1 MDNWR
6 EYVLRDFQ
14 KNISKLTLV
23 ADPDGLLSEH
33 ETLTE
38 IGNRGF
44 DIIQFKDHVSFR
56 YAYEMNYRQRRD
68 SGEET
73 DLVVVL
79 HSDEATLD
87 NLPYDLLIVGRKLF
101 YKLSDIFPKLSN
113 PIVQAVEKSD
123 LDALFTYYR
132 GYSGEMLSDNE
143 TVEFLLKNVY
153 HFNLNIHILLKDLI
167 KWLFFR
173 HFRTN
178 KDEKPIKPPEI
189 IDEYIIKKLSEIA
202 IFSNLPLSAIIPS
215 KADFFDFLQRQ
226 WEIYLNGKSSTIV
239 PFEDDD
245 IRVYL
250 DNFFLEGYLQP
261 IKSTNPN
268 KRPEWVNVGIIG
280 PQSSSIKRLE
290 HVINSIVEMRP
301 SVQSS
306 VNQWLD
312 FSNTWAEL
320 RFLIN
325 EDGSGIPENIKEIY
339 SKIEDDFEQWI
350 LRNFASIHNLSY
362 LPIPKMVHH
371 IAPYLAS
378 KKFSKETK
386 IALIVLDGM
395 SSDNWMIIKN
405 ELSKIDK
412 DLIFDEN
419 QVFSWVPTITT
430 ISRQSIFAGTLPIHF
445 SSTIETTA
453 SEYSLWKKFWMNE
466 KGLTDQMVGYKS
478 ALDNNLI
485 QNINDILNKPK
496 LSVLGL
502 VISKIDTIMHGM
514 TVGIK
519 GMHGNIEIW
528 IRSGELSRFITELLD
543 RGFQVFI
550 TSDHGNTEAKGIG
563 EPSQGILVDEK
574 YKRARIY
581 SGDGG
586 QNFREEAF
594 NDFPESIKW
603 PVGIGLP
610 NDKYVLMPKAGRA
623 YTDKGKTVV
632 THGGLSIEEIIV
644 PFVEIRRRGE

>member
-6 EYVLRDFQ
+6 EYVLKDFQ
-14 KNISKLTLV
+14 KSISKLTLV

-33 ETLTE
+33 EILTE
-38 IGNRGF
+38 IRNRGF

-56 YAYEMNYRQRRD
+56 YAYEMNYRERWD
-68 SGEET
+68 NGEET

-87 NLPYDLLIVGRKLF
+87 NLPYDLLTVGRKLS

-113 PIVQAVEKSD
+113 PIIQAVEKSD
-123 LDALFTYYR
+123 IDTLFTYYK

-143 TVEFLLKNVY
+143 TIEFFLKNVY
-153 HFNLNIHILLKDLI
+153 HFNLNIHILPKDLI

-189 IDEYIIKKLSEIA
+189 IDKYIIKKLLQIS
-202 IFSNLPLSAIIPS
+202 IFSDWPLSTIVPS

-226 WEIYLNGKSSTIV
+226 WEIFLNGKSSTIV

-268 KRPEWVNVGIIG
+268 NRPEWVNVGIIG

-312 FSNTWAEL
+312 FSTIWAEL
-320 RFLIN
+320 NFLLN
-325 EDGSGIPENIKEIY
+325 EDCIEIPENIKEIY
-339 SKIEDDFEQWI
+339 CNVEDNFEQWI
-350 LRNFASIHNLSY
+350 LQNFASIHNLSY
-362 LPIPKMVHH
+362 LPTPKMVHH

-430 ISRQSIFAGTLPIHF
+430 ISRQSIFAGTLPINF
-445 SSTIETTA
+445 SSSIETTA
-453 SEYSLWKKFWMNE
+453 AEYSLWKKFWMNE

-478 ALDNNLI
+478 GLDNNLLE
-485 QNINDILNKPK
+485 NINDILNKPK

-514 TVGIK
+514 RVGK
-519 GMHGNIEIW
+519 RGMHSNIKIW
-528 IRSGELSRFITELLD
+528 LQSGDLSQLISELLNN
-543 RGFQVFI
+543 GFQVFI

-563 EPSQGILVDEK
+563 EPRQGILVDEK

-594 NDFPESIKW
+594 HEFPESIKW
-603 PVGIGLP
+603 PIGIGLP
-610 NDKYVLMPKAGRA
+610 HDKYVLMPKASRA

-644 PFVEIRRRGE
+644 PFVEIRRREG

>member
-23 ADPDGLLSEH
+23 ADPDGLLSEY
-33 ETLTE
+33 EILTE
-38 IGNRGF
+38 IRNREF
-44 DIIQFKDHVSFR
+44 DLIQFKDHVSFR
-56 YAYEMNYRQRRD
+56 YSYEMNYRQCWD
-68 SGEET
+68 NGEEK

-87 NLPYDLLIVGRKLF
+87 NLPYDLLTVGRKLS

-113 PIVQAVEKSD
+113 PIIQEVEKSD
-123 LDALFTYYR
+123 LDTLFTYYN
-132 GYSGEMLSDNE
+132 GYSGAILSDNE
-143 TVEFLLKNVY
+143 TIEFLLKNVY
-153 HFNLNIHILLKDLI
+153 HLNLSIHILPRDLI

-173 HFRTN
+173 HYRTN
-178 KDEKPIKPPEI
+178 RDEKPIKPPEI
-189 IDEYIIKKLSEIA
+189 IDIYIINKLLKIS
-202 IFSNLPLSAIIPS
+202 IFSNWPLSAIIPY
-215 KADFFDFLQRQ
+215 KADFFAFLQQQ
-226 WEIYLNGKSSTIV
+226 WEIFLNGKSSIIV
-239 PFEDDD
+239 PFEEDD

-261 IKSTNPN
+261 IKSINPN
-268 KRPEWVNVGIIG
+268 KRPEWINVGIIG
-280 PQSSSIKRLE
+280 PQSASKKKLE
-290 HVINSIVEMRP
+290 HIAASILEMRP
-301 SVQSS
+301 SVLSS

-312 FSNTWAEL
+312 FSKMWAEL
-320 RFLIN
+320 MVLIN
-325 EDGSGIPENIKEIY
+325 EDDVEIPENIKEIY

-350 LRNFASIHNLSY
+350 LQNFASIHNLSY

-395 SSDNWMIIKN
+395 SSDNWIIIKN
-405 ELSKIDK
+405 KLSKMDK
-412 DLIFDEN
+412 TLIFDEN
-419 QVFSWVPTITT
+419 QVFSWIPTITT
-430 ISRQSIFAGTLPIHF
+430 ISRQSIFAGILPINF
-445 SSTIETTA
+445 SSTIETTSA
-453 SEYSLWKKFWMNE
+453 EYSLWKKFWMNE

-514 TVGIK
+514 KVGIK
-519 GMHGNIEIW
+519 GMHSNIEIW
-528 IRSGELSRFITELLD
+528 MRTGELSRFITELLD

-644 PFVEIRRRGE
+644 PFVEIRRREE